1 VPITDPGAAEIAGR
15 SRGTPRIANRLLR
28 RVRDF
33 AEVRAEGVVTEET
46 ARAALKVYDA
56 VREAGLSPNHKT
68 EAYRDEWL
76 ILKIIALARELKRFP
91 VSAEFRMRSRTEK
104 GFPSESTI
112 RKFESKPQLMAR
124 VADYCKTH
132 KGNDDVLSLCTSSS
146 AIETAEPVETCD
158 ECETFGFVYLLRAGR
173 YYKVGMTNACG
184 RRERELAIQLPEKAQ
199 IVHQIRTDD
208 PAGIEKY
215 WHRRFHPLRKNGE
228 WFALTAAEVK
238 AFKRRKF
245 M

>member
-1 VPITDPGAAEIAGR
+1 MTKQHILDEISRTAVANDGMPLGR
-15 SRGTPRIANRLLR
+15 LR
-28 RVRDF
+28 FQTETGIKESDWIGKYWVRWN
-33 AEVRAEGVVTEET
+33 
-46 ARAALKVYDA
+46 DA
-56 VREAGLSPNHKT
+56 VREAGLSPNRKT
-68 EAYRDEWL
+68 EAYEDEWL
-76 ILKIIALARELKRFP
+76 ILKIIALARELTRFP

-112 RKFESKPQLMAR
+112 RKFGSKQQLIAR

-146 AIETAEPVETCD
+146 AIETADPVETCE
-158 ECETFGFVYLLRAGR
+158 ECETFGFVYLLKAGR

-208 PAGIEKY
+208 PAGIEQY

-228 WFALTAAEVK
+228 WFELTAAEVK